1 MRALDAPTDAADVR
15 RDFEQLA
22 EAVEVFDPL
31 PPEISSDDRHDLLG
45 GRQAARGQQ
54 RDAPIA
60 RGFELVQLA
69 IRADIVD
76 AGVGTRIG
84 SESDAVVHMN
94 RQAVGH
100 GSASLPEPG
109 ARDKTGRVPSIG
121 FAAAV
126 QGRTFSHPRRIWT
139 WREVGGMLRPIS
151 AHPMSR
157 TVSLLPPSLWLASIT
172 SGALVLPLSAHAAP
186 EAGVEASADTDEGA
200 KVTTKDPSRKERER
214 AEAAK
219 ENEKPWIRRWA
230 PENNEL
236 DVGMYL
242 GVFFI
247 GRNHSLFN
255 PSFVGQPRLHP
266 AAFDLGFRATYFPL
280 RFVGAGIEGGFAP
293 TRSPQLAER
302 ATVGSFRVHVVG
314 QLPYR
319 VTPTLV
325 IGGGLLHMT
334 SPSPRLRAVDGA
346 FHWGAGVKFHINKW
360 IAIRLDGRH
369 MVAPNGAN
377 GRAANHGELTVG
389 IDVTLRFKR
398 ILNSDRDG
406 DGVPDRRDACPDVPG
421 DGDDGCPT
429 DRDRDGVRN
438 ERDECPDTWGDQ
450 PNGCP
455 SADADGDG

>member
-1 MRALDAPTDAADVR
+1 M
-15 RDFEQLA
+15 
-22 EAVEVFDPL
+22 
-31 PPEISSDDRHDLLG
+31 
-45 GRQAARGQQ
+45 
-54 RDAPIA
+54 
-60 RGFELVQLA
+60 
-69 IRADIVD
+69 
-76 AGVGTRIG
+76 
-84 SESDAVVHMN
+84 
-94 RQAVGH
+94 
-100 GSASLPEPG
+100 
-109 ARDKTGRVPSIG
+109 
-121 FAAAV
+121 
-126 QGRTFSHPRRIWT
+126 
-139 WREVGGMLRPIS
+139 
-151 AHPMSR
+151 
-157 TVSLLPPSLWLASIT
+157 
-172 SGALVLPLSAHAAP
+172 LPLSAHAAP

-455 SADADGDG
+455 SADADGDGILDAKDQCPQEPETYNQFEDADGCPDERPQEIEQFSGVIKGIQFDFNKATIRKSSFDLLDRAVEVLKKYPDLRIEISGHTDSVGTRDANLSLSQRRADAVKDYLVEHGVEESRLQTRGAGPDEPVADNKTDAGRAENRRIEFKLLDNR